1 MRKFSQLI
9 TAVGAIA
16 TFAVAAPAQAQYD
29 EHLIAHVPFAFSVG
43 TAALPSATYDLTRMN
58 GHREMLVLRGDRGG
72 IVMRVNDAGLP
83 RGDREP
89 SLVFH
94 RYGDQYFLRQ
104 IQWVDTARLD
114 LPETKEERKAAE
126 AHIGRVAA
134 NMDTV
139 IIAAGQR

>member
-72 IVMRVNDAGLP
+72 IVMISHSGAYSIFVNPAPYSLSGRKRFHNLSERAFALSSSTTGVGCQRSP
-83 RGDREP
+83 RSTSSRNRF
-89 SLVFH
+89 SF
-94 RYGDQYFLRQ
+94 
-104 IQWVDTARLD
+104 A
-114 LPETKEERKAAE
+114 
-126 AHIGRVAA
+126 
-134 NMDTV
+134 
-139 IIAAGQR
+139 